1 MVDSSEGEAEAPTVV
16 KRNYKL
22 PKKKRRPTV
31 APPCRQKKYKKSA
44 AKKDSNDSDSLS
56 GDSLPIAK
64 ASRRLPPT
72 REPLQEISP
81 TTSSQQKP
89 KRSAT
94 MNPFL
99 IKIPGTGKE
108 LGDLMGL
115 AMMDALDMEEECIRA
130 IKRIRDIITGKFLAK
145 DYEENLENE
154 ASNVP
159 NGHPISR
166 IVIELPNTPTIDF
179 TTSAFFAN
187 KWGEIRKPDAASL
200 T

>member
-1 MVDSSEGEAEAPTVV
+1 
-16 KRNYKL
+16 
-22 PKKKRRPTV
+22 
-31 APPCRQKKYKKSA
+31 
-44 AKKDSNDSDSLS
+44 
-56 GDSLPIAK
+56 
-64 ASRRLPPT
+64 
-72 REPLQEISP
+72 
-81 TTSSQQKP
+81 
-89 KRSAT
+89 

-99 IKIPGTGKE
+99 IEIPGTGKE

-130 IKRIRDIITGKFLAK
+130 VKRIRDIVTGKFLAK

-159 NGHPISR
+159 NGHPIGR

-179 TTSAFFAN
+179 TTSAFFVN
-187 KWGEIRKPDAASL
+187 KWGEIRKPDAASS